1 MSNIINHN
9 FSDFKIKINRDEYY
23 DYFINSDTVSYT
35 NCYDGLITCID
46 MGYDGT
52 KNDEWLNGD
61 EKYIW
66 NDSINKN
73 ITLNNIGYTG
83 IDNGLIKYRKDLITN
98 SQFYKIYT
106 SSEYKL
112 GNSKT
117 LKLHKVSGTHN
128 MYDYPI
134 TLLNDKIKFNGGFY
148 QGFFKTKCDEY
159 QVLPS
164 NFESGDVINFEF
176 VLNKQDFEKESNKT
190 LNDTHKNN
198 KGIFFYIGTKSEN
211 KWDYLYNEDDECFS
225 LSIDNYVDD
234 SEIDKNT
241 HILNNFNDNDLY
253 TDDYSDET
261 SSFFGDDYLI
271 GEIDDCIFDYVENE
285 IDISDIEYETNDG
298 FTLSLNNQQYF
309 DTDNKFIL
317 FDRTKDGFNIKNW
330 EDNTKVRFT
339 FHKSIFDGN
348 LFLLMDRTQGG
359 FNVKNIDE
367 YRNSFKEKY
376 NVNNDLYNNALCFRI
391 TDDGEIGYR
400 YLIKDENCELK
411 VVEGYSNKNII
422 KDGDW
427 YTLNVELRFKVNTMV
442 LYFYVNGYLI
452 YVTNELPKLQLRPLN
467 DIYSKQE
474 TVPYN
479 ISLGGGTQGLC
490 ETVLPNYML
499 EPYRTYPLEK
509 YFAGSFI
516 GYIKEFKIYD
526 KMLSAETMKHNS
538 KNNQIKIKNIA

>member
-73 ITLNNIGYTG
+73 IILNNIGYIG

-112 GNSKT
+112 GDSKT

-164 NFESGDVINFEF
+164 NFESGEVINFEF

-261 SSFFGDDYLI
+261 SSFFGDEYLI
-271 GEIDDCIFDYVENE
+271 DEIDDCIFDYVENE

-339 FHKSIFDGN
+339 FNKSIFDGN

-411 VVEGYSNKNII
+411 AVEGYSNKNII

-442 LYFYVNGYLI
+442 LYFYVNGYLM
-452 YVTNELPKLQLRPLN
+452 YVTNELPKLQLRQLN

-479 ISLGGGTQGLC
+479 ISLCGGTQGLC

>member
-73 ITLNNIGYTG
+73 IILNNIGYIG

-112 GNSKT
+112 GDSKT

-164 NFESGDVINFEF
+164 NFESGEVINFEF

-261 SSFFGDDYLI
+261 SSFFGDEYLI
-271 GEIDDCIFDYVENE
+271 DEIDDCIFDYVENE

-339 FHKSIFDGN
+339 FNKSIFDGN

-411 VVEGYSNKNII
+411 AVEGYSNKNII

-442 LYFYVNGYLI
+442 LYFYVNGYLM
-452 YVTNELPKLQLRPLN
+452 YVTNELPKLQLRQLN

>member
-112 GNSKT
+112 GDSKT

-164 NFESGDVINFEF
+164 NFESGEVINFEF

-261 SSFFGDDYLI
+261 SSFFGDEYLI

-339 FHKSIFDGN
+339 FNKSIFDGN

-391 TDDGEIGYR
+391 TDNGEIGYR

-411 VVEGYSNKNII
+411 AIEGYSNKNII
-422 KDGDW
+422 KDGEW

-442 LYFYVNGYLI
+442 LYFYVNGYLM
-452 YVTNELPKLQLRPLN
+452 YVTNELPKLQLRQLN

-526 KMLSAETMKHNS
+526 KKLSAETMKHNS

>member
-261 SSFFGDDYLI
+261 SSFFGDEYLI

>member
-35 NCYDGLITCID
+35 NCYDGLITYIN
-46 MGYDGT
+46 MGYDET
-52 KNDEWLNGD
+52 KNNEWLNSD

-66 NDSINKN
+66 NNSINKN
-73 ITLNNIGYTG
+73 IILNNIGYTG

-112 GNSKT
+112 GDSKT

-164 NFESGDVINFEF
+164 NFENGDVINFEF
-176 VLNKQDFEKESNKT
+176 VLNKQDFEKESNRT
-190 LNDTHKNN
+190 LNDTHRNN

-253 TDDYSDET
+253 TDDSNDET
-261 SSFFGDDYLI
+261 SLFFGDEYLI
-271 GEIDDCIFDYVENE
+271 DEIDDCIFDYVENE
-285 IDISDIEYETNDG
+285 INISDIEYETNDG

-317 FDRTKDGFNIKNW
+317 FDRTKDGFNVKNW

-339 FHKSIFDGN
+339 FNKSIFDGN

-411 VVEGYSNKNII
+411 AIEGYSNKNII

-442 LYFYVNGYLI
+442 LYFYVNGYLM